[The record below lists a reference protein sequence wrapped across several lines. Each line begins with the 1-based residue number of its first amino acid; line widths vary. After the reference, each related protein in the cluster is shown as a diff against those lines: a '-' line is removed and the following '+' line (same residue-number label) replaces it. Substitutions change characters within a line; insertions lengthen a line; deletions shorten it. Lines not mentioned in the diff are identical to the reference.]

1 MFPKLLLLA
10 RLVAMKFAQILCFG
24 VAVTL
29 ASSLDLA
36 SADENSSDQPQGL
49 RRNVPSVWVLQDADL
64 VSRPG
69 VVARG
74 VSVLIRDDR
83 IESVGKNLPAPVGAR
98 VVNLKG
104 KTIYPCLIDAF
115 TEQKLE
121 KPNASAR
128 YWNSQIRPA
137 THVAEAYSG
146 DSSVNSILRKQGVGA
161 RLVAPAGGVV
171 KGFSAIVLTSDVSAK
186 HAILRADGTQ
196 HVRLTASRNGS
207 RVYPNSPMG
216 AVALA
221 RQSLYDAEWYRGA
234 WSAAEADSTLPRP
247 ERNIDLLAWNEV
259 RDSRVPLIIDTSNE
273 LFFLRA
279 DRFAREFGLSLI
291 VHGSGNEY
299 RRLDEIAA
307 TGRTVILPVN
317 FPKPPNV
324 GTIEASLDVT
334 TESLMHWDLAPEN
347 PKRLAAA
354 GVTFAF
360 CSQGLE
366 DRGKFLAQV
375 RKAVERGLHP
385 NEALRALTT
394 VPAVMFGV
402 EDQVGT
408 VEPGRLASLVVTDG
422 PLFDSETKIVET
434 WVAGERFEF
443 SEEPQ
448 RKVAGN
454 WTLTLA
460 APPKKFPGEF
470 TVSIEDSKKLTGNIA
485 TGTKPDGKGVDLGRL
500 VLNGTRLSVTFR
512 SDDFGQKGVAQLT
525 AVIDPK
531 SDNATGNLVLPNG
544 RRLVAELSKQP
555 PSESDKDDA
564 KADDEEKSDAGK
576 GEGKGGAAGEDKLA
590 SKDEKKKKPA
600 GASFPVNYPLGAFGL
615 AKQPEQPKSVL
626 FKNATVWTCG
636 RSGILKNA
644 DVLIGDGKILKI
656 GLKLKA
662 SKDVQIV
669 DATGMH
675 LTPGIID
682 CHSHFATDGGVN
694 ESGQAVTAE
703 VRIGDFIDCDD
714 INIYRQLAGGV
725 TSSNILHGSANP
737 IGGQNQVVKLR
748 WGAGDEALKFSEAP
762 QGIKFALGENVKQS
776 NWGDE
781 FKTRYPQTRMGVE
794 QLFRDEFRAALEY
807 EARWKKWNQR
817 REGLPPRRDL
827 ELDAIVEILDGKR
840 WIHCHS
846 YRQDEILAL
855 IRVLDEFKI
864 RIGTFQH
871 ILEGYKVADAMAK
884 HGAMGSA
891 FSDWWAYKFEVY
903 DAIPYAGALMHNA
916 GVVVS
921 FNSDDRELARHL
933 NHEAAKAVK
942 YGGVSPEE
950 ALKFVTLNPAK
961 QLRIERHVGSI
972 EPGKHADVVLWSAS
986 PLSTMSRCEQTWIDG
1001 RKYFD
1006 RATDRSLRARN
1017 QRIRTAL
1024 IQKILDSGEPMRNPG
1039 EGDGDPASLWPREDL
1054 FCHGHDHDDHHH
1066 E

>member
-1 MFPKLLLLA
+1 
-10 RLVAMKFAQILCFG
+10 MKIIQILSLSV
-24 VAVTL
+24 VALVL
-29 ASSLDLA
+29 LPVKISV
-36 SADENSSDQPQGL
+36 ADETSSDQPQGL
-49 RRNVPSVWVLQDADL
+49 RRNPPSIWVLQDADV

-74 VSVLIRDDR
+74 ISILIRNDR
-83 IESVGKNLPAPVGAR
+83 IEAVGKNVSTPAGAR
-98 VVNLKG
+98 VISLKG
-104 KTIYPCLIDAF
+104 RTVYAGLIDSF
-115 TEQKLE
+115 TEQSVSKSGE
-121 KPNASAR
+121 TAR

-137 THVAEAYSG
+137 IRVADAYS
-146 DSSVNSILRKQGVGA
+146 SESTVNSTLRKQGITA
-161 RLVAPAGGVV
+161 RLVAPGGGVV
-171 KGFSAIVLTSDVSAK
+171 KGFGAVVLTADASAK
-186 HAILRADGTQ
+186 HAILRDGGTQ
-196 HVRLTASRNGS
+196 HVRLTASRNDS
-207 RVYPNSPMG
+207 RTYPNSPMG

-221 RQSLYDAEWYRGA
+221 RQSLYDAHWYREA
-234 WSAAEADSTLPRP
+234 WLAAEADSTLARP
-247 ERNIDLLAWNEV
+247 ERNIDLSAWNEV
-259 RDSRVPLIIDTSNE
+259 LDGRIPIVVDTSNE

-279 DRFAREFGLSLI
+279 DRFAREFGLSLL

-307 TGRTVILPVN
+307 TGRSVILPVN

-324 GTIEASLDVT
+324 GTLEASLDAT

-347 PKRLAAA
+347 PKRLSAA

-360 CSQGLE
+360 CSQGLD
-366 DRGKFLAQV
+366 DRSTFLAQV
-375 RKAVERGLHP
+375 RKAVARGLHP

-394 VPAVMFGV
+394 VPAALLGV
-402 EDQVGT
+402 EDLVGT
-408 VEPGRLASLVVTDG
+408 VQPGRLASLVVTDG
-422 PLFDSETKIVET
+422 ELFDSKTKIIET

-443 SEEPQ
+443 SDEPQ
-448 RKVAGN
+448 REAAGL
-454 WTLTLA
+454 WTLKLDE
-460 APPKKFPGEF
+460 PPNGLPSDF
-470 TVSIEDSKKLTGNIA
+470 TISIKHSKELTGKIGA
-485 TGTKPDGKGVDLGRL
+485 GGKDDPKEVELGRL

-512 SDDFGQKGVAQLT
+512 SDIFGQKGVAQLS
-525 AVIDPK
+525 AVISPE
-531 SDNATGNLVLPNG
+531 SNQATGNLVLPDG
-544 RRLVAELSKQP
+544 HRLVAELTKR
-555 PSESDKDDA
+555 PSSGENHDDA
-564 KADDEEKSDAGK
+564 TKTEEKEQTEK
-576 GEGKGGAAGEDKLA
+576 
-590 SKDEKKKKPA
+590 KDEKKKPVR
-600 GASFPVNYPLGAFGL
+600 ASFPVNYPLGAFGL
-615 AKQPEQPKSVL
+615 TTEPDRPDSVL
-626 FKNATVWTCG
+626 FKNATIWTCG
-636 RSGILKNA
+636 RSGILQNA
-644 DVLIGDGKILKI
+644 DVLVGKGRILKI
-656 GLKLKA
+656 GKNLKA
-662 SKDVQIV
+662 SKATQIV

-694 ESGQAVTAE
+694 ESGQAATAE
-703 VRIGDFIDCDD
+703 VRVGDFVDCDD

-794 QLFRDEFRAALEY
+794 QFFRDEFRAALEY
-807 EARWKKWNQR
+807 EARWKEWTQL

-827 ELDAIVEILDGKR
+827 ELDAIVEILNGKR

-846 YRQDEILAL
+846 YRQDEILSL
-855 IRVLDEFKI
+855 IRVLDDFKI

-871 ILEGYKVADAMAK
+871 ILEGYKVADAMTK

-950 ALKFVTLNPAK
+950 ALNFVTLNPAK
-961 QLRIERHVGSI
+961 QLRIERYVGSI
-972 EPGKHADVVLWSAS
+972 EPGKHADLVLWSAS

-1001 RKYFD
+1001 RMYFD
-1006 RATDRSLRARN
+1006 RTTDVNLRARD
-1017 QRIRTAL
+1017 QQIRTTL
-1024 IQKILDSGEPMRNPG
+1024 IQKILDSGEPMRKPG
-1039 EGDGDPASLWPREDL
+1039 EGDDDPAALWPREDL
-1054 FCHGHDHDDHHH
+1054 FCHGHDHGDHDH

>member
-1 MFPKLLLLA
+1 
-10 RLVAMKFAQILCFG
+10 MKIAQILCFG
-24 VAVTL
+24 VAVL
-29 ASSLDLA
+29 MVSSVDRA
-36 SADENSSDQPQGL
+36 CGDENSSDQTQGL
-49 RRNVPSVWVLQDADL
+49 RRNVPSIWVLQDAD
-64 VSRPG
+64 VVTRPG
-69 VVARG
+69 VIARG

-83 IESVGKNLPAPVGAR
+83 IEAVGKGVSVPAGAR
-98 VVNLKG
+98 VIRLNG
-104 KTIYPCLIDAF
+104 KTVYAGLIDSF
-115 TEQKLE
+115 TEKSVV
-121 KPNASAR
+121 KSGASAR
-128 YWNSQIRPA
+128 HWNSQIRPA
-137 THVAEAYSG
+137 SRVADAYLG
-146 DSSVNSILRKQGVGA
+146 DSSVNSTLRKQGVGA
-161 RLVAPAGGVV
+161 RLVAPSGGVM
-171 KGFSAIVLTSDVSAK
+171 KGFSAVVLTSNASAK
-186 HAILRADGTQ
+186 HAILKADVTQ
-196 HVRLTASRNGS
+196 HARLTASRNSS

-221 RQSLYDAEWYRGA
+221 RQSLYDAEWYRDA
-234 WSAAEADSTLPRP
+234 WLAAEADPTLTRP
-247 ERNIDLLAWNEV
+247 ERNIDLLAWNEI
-259 RDSRVPLIIDTSNE
+259 RKRRVPLVIDTSNE

-279 DRFAREFGLSLI
+279 DRFAREFGLALI

-299 RRLDEIAA
+299 RRLDEIVA
-307 TGRTVILPVN
+307 TGRHVILPVN

-324 GTIEASLDVT
+324 GTIEATLDVT
-334 TESLMHWDLAPEN
+334 TESLMHWDIAPEN
-347 PKRLAAA
+347 PQRLASA

-360 CSQGLE
+360 CSQGLK
-366 DRGKFLAQV
+366 DRGKFLTQV

-394 VPAVMFGV
+394 VPAALFGL
-402 EDQVGT
+402 EAQVGT

-422 PLFDSETKIVET
+422 PLFESETKIVET

-448 RKVAGN
+448 RDVAGSWSLKLDASSKAFPGQFTVLIKDAKKLSGKIWSDGKVAE
-454 WTLTLA
+454 
-460 APPKKFPGEF
+460 KE
-470 TVSIEDSKKLTGNIA
+470 I
-485 TGTKPDGKGVDLGRL
+485 DLGRL
-500 VLNGTRLSVTFR
+500 VLNGTRLSITFR
-512 SDDFGQKGVAQLT
+512 SDEFGQKGVSQLT
-525 AVIDPK
+525 AVIGPE
-531 SDNATGNLVLPNG
+531 SENATGNLVLPNG
-544 RRLVAELSKQP
+544 RRFVAELSKMP
-555 PSESDKDDA
+555 PSANADKDND
-564 KADDEEKSDAGK
+564 KTDEKTDSDAEKPAGK
-576 GEGKGGAAGEDKLA
+576 DAADEKLK
-590 SKDEKKKKPA
+590 STGKDEKKKPA
-600 GASFPVNYPLGAFGL
+600 AASFPVNYPLGAFGL
-615 AKQPEQPKSVL
+615 AKQPEQSRTVL

-644 DVLIGDGKILKI
+644 DVLIGGGKILKI
-656 GLKLKA
+656 GVKLKA
-662 SKDVQIV
+662 SKDTQII
-669 DATGMH
+669 DAAGMH

-776 NWGDE
+776 NWGEE
-781 FKTRYPQTRMGVE
+781 FRTRYPQTRMGVE

-807 EARWKKWNQR
+807 EARRKKWKQR

-827 ELDAIVEILDGKR
+827 ELDAIVEILNGKR

-942 YGGVSPEE
+942 YGGVTPEE

-961 QLRIERHVGSI
+961 QLRIDRHVGSI
-972 EPGKHADVVLWSAS
+972 ETGKHADVVLWSAS
-986 PLSTMSRCEQTWIDG
+986 PLSTLSRCEQTWIDG
-1001 RKYFD
+1001 RRYFD
-1006 RATDRSLRARN
+1006 RVNDQKLRARN
-1017 QRIRTAL
+1017 QRIRTML
-1024 IQKILDSGEPMRNPG
+1024 IQKILDSGESMRKPG
-1039 EGDGDPASLWPREDL
+1039 EGDDDPASLWPREDL